1 MLLHKMPQFKEE
13 GNERHLVI
21 HSRPTITSA
30 KETKNRSFSIQ
41 PPEEYSTVNV
51 NDLVDWIPIENNAD
65 EFDLGQILQE
75 VEANTTSTTTPD
87 PALALMEKKIPTTT
101 SVSSSQNTLVQ
112 NFTSNREMQQYPFF
126 PKMYFPNSNVTI
138 NYNFNK

>member
-1 MLLHKMPQFKEE
+1 MPDSKKREMS
-13 GNERHLVI
+13 NAL
-21 HSRPTITSA
+21 S
-30 KETKNRSFSIQ
+30 SILGQ
-41 PPEEYSTVNV
+41 PSPVQKKQKIEATVSKPPEEYSTVNV
-51 NDLVDWIPIENNAD
+51 NYLVDWIPIENNAD
-65 EFDLGQILQE
+65 EFDLGKILQE
-75 VEANTTSTTTPD
+75 VEANTTSTMTPD